1 MAKMSRPSQNT
12 VCIREGKTNIL
23 IVNLCGNGIGVRNP
37 QKNSQK
43 EVFGKSN
50 LTKKVYP
57 LLKCQICL
65 SNSL

>member
-23 IVNLCGNGIGVRNP
+23 IVSLCGNGIGMRNL
-37 QKNSQK
+37 QKNSQN

-50 LTKKVYP
+50 LTKKSSP
-57 LLKCQICL
+57 TTKMLNLFIK
-65 SNSL
+65 